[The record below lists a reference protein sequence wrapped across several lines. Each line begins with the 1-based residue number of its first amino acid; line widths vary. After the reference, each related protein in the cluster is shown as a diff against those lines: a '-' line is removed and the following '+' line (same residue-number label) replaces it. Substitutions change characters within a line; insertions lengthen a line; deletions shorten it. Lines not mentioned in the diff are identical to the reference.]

1 MTLETIDCLS
11 KLTAISIVFRIV
23 LSMLLGGVL
32 GYERGKKRRP
42 AGLRT
47 YLVVCIGSC
56 LAMMTGVYLNELT
69 GAGDASRIAAQVI
82 SGIGFL
88 GAGTILV
95 TKQNQVKG
103 LTTAAGLWAAACIGL
118 ALGAGF
124 YTGAIVGF
132 VALWLALG
140 ILSIMD
146 NHLYINSKMIN
157 LYGEFKDISSFS
169 LLFLKLKRIRG

>member
-95 TKQNQVKG
+95 TK
-103 LTTAAGLWAAACIGL
+103 
-118 ALGAGF
+118 
-124 YTGAIVGF
+124 
-132 VALWLALG
+132 
-140 ILSIMD
+140 
-146 NHLYINSKMIN
+146 
-157 LYGEFKDISSFS
+157 
-169 LLFLKLKRIRG
+169 

>member
-69 GAGDASRIAAQVI
+69 GA
-82 SGIGFL
+82 
-88 GAGTILV
+88 
-95 TKQNQVKG
+95 
-103 LTTAAGLWAAACIGL
+103 
-118 ALGAGF
+118 
-124 YTGAIVGF
+124 
-132 VALWLALG
+132 
-140 ILSIMD
+140 
-146 NHLYINSKMIN
+146 
-157 LYGEFKDISSFS
+157 
-169 LLFLKLKRIRG
+169 